1 MKALILAGGKG
12 SRIQEITKGE
22 SKNVLEVYGKPL
34 VEYNLDQA
42 VKIGVKEIIIVLCHK
57 PKAVISAI
65 GKKYRGIKVTYIIE
79 KEGQGLV
86 NAIWNARKAL
96 GGSDFFLMLGDEI
109 VQEGDITGMY
119 EHFHQKEAMVTCG
132 VVLERDKSSISKTY
146 NLMTNEKGRILRLVE
161 KPKFPV
167 TDLKGTGHCMFKNEI
182 LDYIEKT
189 PLDPERKRK
198 ELVGLIQAAVDEGRK
213 AYAYPITKRY
223 VNVNTYEDYQIAKD
237 IIRKRL
243 PKVLIVHNQMKYYGG
258 AELLIVEMANCLTKM
273 GIKNDIL
280 TQSKSEKVEQD
291 LINTRLIIPKNNV
304 NLAPP
309 GYKNFKHLLKGFKVL
324 RRALRKIENNYD
336 VINLHDFPTTWA
348 LFPRK
353 KPAVWFM
360 NMPPNLWSR
369 PNASFYLRT
378 QNKIRNIIDKYI
390 IRNSIDIITVIENS
404 NLLRAKQR
412 YRKKARMLYFGINYD
427 FFSRG
432 NAKKAINNHE
442 LQNKFVII
450 HSGQVSED
458 KNQLASI
465 KAVEKLKNKIPNI
478 KLIITGGDEPNYK
491 KKLEN
496 YIKEKKL
503 EKYVLF
509 TGFLKTRNELRDLFK
524 AANLGLFPIGKQGG
538 VLAPFEVICAGT
550 PVIISEDMETASM
563 FKHFDFGIVTKN
575 YVNAIYEIYKNQ
587 EKYNEQ
593 AKRAKKFTKENLTWK
608 VFSEGMAEA
617 FKDAWRKYK

>member
-1 MKALILAGGKG
+1 
-12 SRIQEITKGE
+12 
-22 SKNVLEVYGKPL
+22 
-34 VEYNLDQA
+34 
-42 VKIGVKEIIIVLCHK
+42 
-57 PKAVISAI
+57 
-65 GKKYRGIKVTYIIE
+65 
-79 KEGQGLV
+79 
-86 NAIWNARKAL
+86 
-96 GGSDFFLMLGDEI
+96 
-109 VQEGDITGMY
+109 
-119 EHFHQKEAMVTCG
+119 
-132 VVLERDKSSISKTY
+132 
-146 NLMTNEKGRILRLVE
+146 
-161 KPKFPV
+161 
-167 TDLKGTGHCMFKNEI
+167 
-182 LDYIEKT
+182 
-189 PLDPERKRK
+189 
-198 ELVGLIQAAVDEGRK
+198 
-213 AYAYPITKRY
+213 
-223 VNVNTYEDYQIAKD
+223 
-237 IIRKRL
+237 
-243 PKVLIVHNQMKYYGG
+243 
-258 AELLIVEMANCLTKM
+258 
-273 GIKNDIL
+273 
-280 TQSKSEKVEQD
+280 
-291 LINTRLIIPKNNV
+291 
-304 NLAPP
+304 
-309 GYKNFKHLLKGFKVL
+309 
-324 RRALRKIENNYD
+324 
-336 VINLHDFPTTWA
+336 
-348 LFPRK
+348 
-353 KPAVWFM
+353 
-360 NMPPNLWSR
+360 
-369 PNASFYLRT
+369 
-378 QNKIRNIIDKYI
+378 
-390 IRNSIDIITVIENS
+390 
-404 NLLRAKQR
+404 
-412 YRKKARMLYFGINYD
+412 MLYFGINYD

-550 PVIISEDMETASM
+550 PVVISEDMETASM